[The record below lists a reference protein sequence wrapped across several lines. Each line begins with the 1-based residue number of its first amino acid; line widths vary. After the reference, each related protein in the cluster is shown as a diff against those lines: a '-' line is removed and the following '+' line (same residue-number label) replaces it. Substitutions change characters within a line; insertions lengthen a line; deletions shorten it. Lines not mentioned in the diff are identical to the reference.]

1 MPGKNR
7 SVTWGIL
14 IGLIVTVLLATNLIS
29 SEGLQRFLE
38 SALAVVIDIYDF
50 FLRLFGVI

>member
-7 SVTWGIL
+7 SALWGIL
-14 IGLIVTVLLATNLIS
+14 IGLIIVALLSTNLIPTK
-29 SEGLQRFLE
+29 GLQRFLE